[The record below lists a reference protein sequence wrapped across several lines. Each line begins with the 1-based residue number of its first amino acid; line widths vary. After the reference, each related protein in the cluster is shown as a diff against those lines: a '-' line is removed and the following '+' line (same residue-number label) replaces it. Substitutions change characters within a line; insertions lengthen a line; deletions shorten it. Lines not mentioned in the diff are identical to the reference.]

1 MPVAGVE
8 DDGYPRGL
16 SKHDLDSSLVT
27 LRAMAEAVSADIQ
40 PLREM
45 PASKGRAYL
54 IVRVHRLCLDELSYT
69 DLHIAG
75 AQLLATAVT
84 SFAGCEATGIWT
96 CRDAVS
102 A

>member
-1 MPVAGVE
+1 M
-8 DDGYPRGL
+8 
-16 SKHDLDSSLVT
+16 T

-75 AQLLATAVT
+75 AQLLATAVPYV
-84 SFAGCEATGIWT
+84 ADCEAAAIWT
-96 CRDAVS
+96 CC
-102 A
+102 